1 MYNSVV
7 LNRSQMRQL
16 DQMSSGGNPEAG
28 FDFMQKAGIGAAKT
42 LESKWGA
49 FDSDQIVLV
58 IGKGNNGGDGLTMAL
73 HLNQLGAQVEVILLY
88 HPENFRGEA
97 LLAWQSYEQSGLDW
111 RLWDGGEIDWNFC
124 DIIVDAILGLGARG
138 EVHADLLPVIESIQE
153 SSDGGTYL
161 FALDQPTGTLEAD
174 ATALLGFT
182 RWEAIDPVTAD
193 PYGEVGLVDLG
204 YPEAIVREVIGI
216 GECARLLDPQWYL
229 PFLPLRDKFGDKRS
243 HGTGLLYAG
252 GEYMGGAAI
261 MAGLGALRLGVG
273 YLKIACAESERIL
286 VQSQLIEA
294 PYVSIDKLLQELDW
308 SQPNDLHEFDALAL
322 GPGLGLQPE
331 TQCHIKNLYQGYPK
345 TAVLDADGLNAFKGS
360 TEELKVHAGSRILT
374 PHEAEFERL
383 FGALPEA
390 LSARAK
396 RVKEI
401 AIEYDIEILLKGPV
415 SILASSR
422 GDISL
427 YTQGS
432 SALARAGS
440 GDVLTGVL
448 LALSTRW
455 LAPELSYSVLC
466 LGVWLHGMA
475 AELAKDDHSEISMR
489 SSEIPN
495 YLGLAVDVLLNLM
508 TQENPEYDDFESLG
522 LDFDSEDSDHF

>member
-28 FDFMQKAGIGAAKT
+28 FDYMQKAGIGAAQT
-42 LESKWGA
+42 LESKWGP

-73 HLNQLGAQVEVILLY
+73 HLKQLGAQVEVILLF

-111 RLWDGGEIDWNFC
+111 RLWDGGEIEWNHC

-138 EVHADLLPVIESIQE
+138 EVHVDLLPVIESIQE

-174 ATALLGFT
+174 ATALFGFT

-204 YPEAIVREVIGI
+204 YPEAVVREVIGI

-273 YLKIACAESERIL
+273 YLKTACAESERIL

-294 PYVSIDKLLQELDW
+294 PYVPINELLKELDW
-308 SQPNDLHEFDALAL
+308 SRFAEFDALAM
-322 GPGLGLQPE
+322 GPGLGLSPL
-331 TQCHIKNLYQGYPK
+331 TQSNIKIIYQGFTK
-345 TAVLDADGLNAFKGS
+345 TAILDADGLNAFKGS
-360 TEELKVHAGSRILT
+360 AEELKVHAGSRILT

-383 FGALPEA
+383 FGPLPEA
-390 LSARAK
+390 LAARAQ

-401 AIEYDIEILLKGPV
+401 ALEYDLEILLKGPV

-422 GDISL
+422 GDVSL

-455 LAPELSYSVLC
+455 LASELSYSVLC

-475 AELAKDDHSEISMR
+475 AELAKDDLSEISMR

-508 TQENPEYDDFESLG
+508 TQENPEYDEFDDLG
-522 LDFDSEDSDHF
+522 SDLGSEFDSEDF